1 MKITCGGAGV
11 KGAKSA
17 QSAQTGS
24 AGEGSRQDPIT
35 LKLSVSP
42 TEATRPFL
50 AGRFLAR
57 RLGAVGW
64 VWWK

>member
-17 QSAQTGS
+17 QTGS
-24 AGEGSRQDPIT
+24 AAEGSRQDPIT